1 MYEQAEQAIRAA
13 HAAVSELLAHIDYD
27 RHASVHLVLD
37 KLAAAAMWLNVLKG
51 EERQI
56 ADLEHGIRQTEPT
69 A

>member
-1 MYEQAEQAIRAA
+1 MYEQAKQSIRDA

-37 KLAAAAMWLNVLKG
+37 KLAAAAMWLNVLEG
-51 EERQI
+51 EEGKI
-56 ADLEHGIRQTEPT
+56 AELEHGIRQTEPT

>member
-1 MYEQAEQAIRAA
+1 MYKQAEQAIRAA
-13 HAAVSELLAHIDYD
+13 HTAVSELLAHIDYD

-37 KLAAAAMWLNVLKG
+37 KLAAATMWLNVLKG